1 MVTRAKLGIRKPNA
15 KYASIATTSVS
26 PIPTSVREAL
36 RDPHWRAAMNDEIAA
51 ITSNNT
57 WTLVPRPPQT
67 NMVTGKW
74 VFRHKHRADGS
85 LERYKARWVVRGFAQ
100 RPGIDFGETFSP
112 VVKPATIRTVLSLA
126 CSRNWPVH
134 QLDVKNAFL
143 HGVLEEQVYCYQPT
157 GFVDSLHRDHV
168 CKLAKSLYGLK
179 QAPRAWFKRF
189 AAFAITIGFVASR
202 SDASLFILKQGS
214 DVTYLLLY
222 VDDIVLSASTSPLL
236 HAIIAKLKS
245 EFAMKDMG
253 PLHYFLGIQ
262 VRRTPR
268 GFFLSQAQYA
278 DEILQRAGMTNCTAV
293 STPMDTN
300 SKVAA
305 DAGSPVADPSE
316 YRSLAGALQYLT
328 MTRSDLAYAV
338 QQICLHMHD
347 PRDGHLAIVKRI
359 LRYVRGTASSGLLLA
374 ATPSTD
380 IVAYSDADW
389 AGCPDTRRST
399 SGYCV
404 YLGGALVSW
413 SSKRQA
419 TVSRSS
425 AEAEY
430 RAVANAVADCV
441 WLRQLLGELLC
452 VVDKATMVFA
462 VYLFAN
468 HVHHQRTKHIE
479 LGIHFI

>member
-1 MVTRAKLGIRKPNA
+1 
-15 KYASIATTSVS
+15 
-26 PIPTSVREAL
+26 
-36 RDPHWRAAMNDEIAA
+36 
-51 ITSNNT
+51 
-57 WTLVPRPPQT
+57 
-67 NMVTGKW
+67 
-74 VFRHKHRADGS
+74 
-85 LERYKARWVVRGFAQ
+85 
-100 RPGIDFGETFSP
+100 
-112 VVKPATIRTVLSLA
+112 
-126 CSRNWPVH
+126 
-134 QLDVKNAFL
+134 
-143 HGVLEEQVYCYQPT
+143 
-157 GFVDSLHRDHV
+157 
-168 CKLAKSLYGLK
+168 
-179 QAPRAWFKRF
+179 
-189 AAFAITIGFVASR
+189 
-202 SDASLFILKQGS
+202 
-214 DVTYLLLY
+214 LLLY

-328 MTRSDLAYAV
+328 MTRPDLAYAV

-374 ATPSTD
+374 TTPSTD

-441 WLRQLLGELLC
+441 WLRQLLGELSC
-452 VVDKATMVFA
+452 PVSKATVVFCDNVSA
-462 VYLFAN
+462 VYMSTN
-468 HVHHQRTKHIE
+468 PVHHRQTKHIE
-479 LGIHFI
+479 LDIHFVREKVALGELRVVHIPTTQQLADVMTKGLPAASFQSFRSSLCVLPVEDLETAAGC